1 MNIPFNDFPKRSVE
15 KTERKCGDEMYAHY
29 IHSIIVNL
37 TGIQQIS
44 LLLPRLPSNSRGGRT
59 ASQAKREICRTPQK
73 ISAGS
78 NKIKSVIFT
87 CYPYKP
93 DPGVLNFSV
102 RLTLIIIAVAISI
115 SI

>member
-59 ASQAKREICRTPQK
+59 ASQAKREICCTP
-73 ISAGS
+73 
-78 NKIKSVIFT
+78 NLTSV
-87 CYPYKP
+87 
-93 DPGVLNFSV
+93 
-102 RLTLIIIAVAISI
+102 
-115 SI
+115 